1 MIDFGPAAII
11 GLIIGFMWGIGCSLA
26 ILYAIFL
33 GGYRKAVEDSLAP
46 TKSKR
51 TQAPLEVSPNA
62 SPESAQT
69 YPLTFA
75 PKGFESEHGFSAC
88 PSGVEG
94 CRLGKQRQ
102 VLYQGSTLVVPKRPK
117 KRRGL

>member
-26 ILYAIFL
+26 ILYAIYL

-51 TQAPLEVSPNA
+51 WRETLKKIDQRRTQTAAAAAAARKPP
-62 SPESAQT
+62 PQ
-69 YPLTFA
+69 
-75 PKGFESEHGFSAC
+75 
-88 PSGVEG
+88 
-94 CRLGKQRQ
+94 
-102 VLYQGSTLVVPKRPK
+102 
-117 KRRGL
+117 